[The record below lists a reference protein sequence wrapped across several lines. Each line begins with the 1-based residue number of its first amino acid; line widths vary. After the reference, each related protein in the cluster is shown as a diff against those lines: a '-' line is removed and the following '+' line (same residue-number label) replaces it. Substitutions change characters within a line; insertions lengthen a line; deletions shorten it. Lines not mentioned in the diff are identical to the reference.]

1 MGKPTNRW
9 AIMSC
14 KVCRISETEPGLNE
28 MLMTKSSRY
37 IAQQYGI
44 GKTGVNKHRKE
55 CMGVVMPKSSER
67 LLEQNE
73 AQEFIFVNGMGELRT
88 GVLETESQASP
99 IANMSYDAILKFFG
113 HSPEEVEITGLLRER
128 HSQYWSTKLEK
139 MMWKHSYAFAV
150 TKHTDLAPKAKE
162 LDPIALIKELGI
174 KSKPKG
180 ISKVNGESSTWV
192 LDWADWQVAKSEGG
206 GSAGFVERLDS
217 ALESALVRLVELR
230 SIGRKLDELV
240 IIGGGDIVEGCV
252 IYPQQSFHIDG
263 HRRDQI
269 KLAVASILK
278 GLYTL
283 APYFESVRVVAVP
296 GNHGEHRINGN
307 RTAIGDNDDVLVFEM
322 AEVGIKNDPNM
333 AHVKFEIAQDEVSM
347 VTEILGWK
355 YGVTHGDVYGKSGGS
370 GIRNKVFN
378 WIKTMAANRHPV
390 GLVDVLVTHH
400 YHHDALEDWGSML
413 WVQNPTMDGG
423 SHYYKEATG
432 HYAKHGMNS
441 WVVTTQERFQDKQIL
456 R

>member
-1 MGKPTNRW
+1 MGKMN
-9 AIMSC
+9 C
-14 KVCRISETEPGLNE
+14 KVCQIATNDKSLGDL
-28 MLMTKSSRY
+28 LLTKSSRF
-37 IAQQYGI
+37 IAEKYGVSKSTVNNHRKVCLGI
-44 GKTGVNKHRKE
+44 HVPKNTEKRMEESETQEVIWNGKT
-55 CMGVVMPKSSER
+55 
-67 LLEQNE
+67 
-73 AQEFIFVNGMGELRT
+73 GELRT
-88 GVLETESQASP
+88 GALESDIDGKTHEE
-99 IANMSYDAILKFFG
+99 ILIQFG
-113 HSPEEVEITGLLRER
+113 HDPSKVEISTVLWEK
-128 HSQYWSTKLEK
+128 HKQYWSRDHDQML
-139 MMWKHSYAFAV
+139 WKHSYSFGI
-150 TKHTDLAPKAKE
+150 TKKQDAEKTSDV
-162 LDPIALIKELGI
+162 DPLELIKELGF

-180 ISKVNGESSTWV
+180 INKATGEDSTWV
-192 LDWADWQVAKSEGG
+192 LDWADWQVHKAEGG
-206 GSAGFVERLDS
+206 GAAGFVERFDS
-217 ALESALVRLVELR
+217 ALQSALMRLVELR
-230 SIGRKLDELV
+230 SIGRKLNELV

-269 KLAVASILK
+269 RLAVASILK

-283 APYFESVRVVAVP
+283 APYFESVRVVVVP

-307 RTAIGDNDDVLVFEM
+307 RTAIGDNDDLLVFEM
-322 AEVGIKNDPNM
+322 AQVGLKNDPNM
-333 AHVKFEIAQDEVSM
+333 QHVTFEIAENEVSM
-347 VTEILGWK
+347 VTDIQGWK
-355 YGVTHGDVYGKSGGS
+355 YGATHGDVYGKSGGS

-378 WIKTMAANRHPV
+378 WVRTMAANRHPI

-432 HYAKHGMNS
+432 HYARHGMNS